1 MTRETLKEKIDEI
14 FVKEL
19 NLSRRYF
26 NLKENGGED
35 ILLKKELMMD
45 NIKTYMVLSKVEEKL
60 DLLVNDT
67 PLHDEDITYGEL
79 IDIFY
84 NEYLREKRGY

>member
-26 NLKENGGED
+26 SLKENGGED

-45 NIKTYMVLSKVEEKL
+45 NIKTYLVLSKVEEKL

>member
-26 NLKENGGED
+26 SLKENGGED